1 MAKREIKKNFYEAIN
16 DGFEMLRMYE
26 KEHNDVMYEYKHTQI
41 LAQLE
46 LASRL
51 EIITFGEFKKLFDRL

>member
-1 MAKREIKKNFYEAIN
+1 MTKREIKKIFYEAIN

-26 KEHNDVMYEYKHTQI
+26 KEHNDTMYEYKYTQI